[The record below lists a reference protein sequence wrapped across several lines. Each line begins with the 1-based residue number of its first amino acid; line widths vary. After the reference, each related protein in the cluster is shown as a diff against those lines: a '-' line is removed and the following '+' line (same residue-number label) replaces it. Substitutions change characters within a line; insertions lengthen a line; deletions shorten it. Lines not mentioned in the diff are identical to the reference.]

1 MSFGHSKCWL
11 LVLICLVACSPETE
25 KSSGFP
31 APEAPVNKRENKLPA
46 GLTKATYQD
55 KLLGM
60 LIGSAIGDAMGAPVE
75 MWGRD
80 WIQAQYGYID
90 TLVHVIREGSPEG
103 PWEDNMTP
111 GATTD
116 DTRWKYLM
124 GQYLL
129 TQNEEMLDDVAFANY
144 LISLYEAEKQQV
156 QSLETFDPE
165 PLEQQL
171 RHMTWLQEWAKVARP
186 FAADNLRAYSYA
198 VNRFYGGEMSCAG
211 MLYTPMIG
219 GYFPGQPV
227 TAYEEAYR
235 LGIFDLGY
243 ARDISAL
250 TAGYVAQAMCA
261 GSLAG
266 NGIPYDSIA
275 GITPILDPL
284 NYANSRLIGRLAQQS
299 YFNAHKIVFDARAI
313 TEPDP
318 QLHLPKGFKR
328 SALEYTQLTH
338 AFELLD
344 RQMKDIPFHAGEIHL
359 INLTALLYSEGDFR
373 MAMEFIVNFGRD
385 NDTVAA
391 VTGAIL
397 GAYLGYEKLPKGL
410 ALPVL
415 KTSKKTMGI
424 DLEELSQQMAD
435 KLFGN

>member
-1 MSFGHSKCWL
+1 MNAGQTNLYLLILVSLIACQSKPDRHT
-11 LVLICLVACSPETE
+11 S
-25 KSSGFP
+25 FP
-31 APEAPVNKRENKLPA
+31 APEAPVSIRETTLPDA
-46 GLTKATYQD
+46 LTKEIYQD

-60 LIGSAIGDAMGAPVE
+60 LVGSAIGDAMGAPVE

-103 PWEDNMTP
+103 PWEDNMKA

-116 DTRWKYLM
+116 DTRWKYLV
-124 GQYLL
+124 GEYLL
-129 TQNEEMLDDVAFANY
+129 SQNDHELDDVAFANY
-144 LISLYEAEKQQV
+144 LVSLYEAEKQEV

-186 FAADNLRAYSYA
+186 YAEDDLRGYTYA
-198 VNRFYGGEMSCAG
+198 LNRFYGGEMSCAG

-219 GYFPGQPV
+219 SYFPGLSV

-235 LGIFDLGY
+235 LGIFDIGY

-250 TAGYVAQAMCA
+250 TAGYVAQAM
-261 GSLAG
+261 
-266 NGIPYDSIA
+266 NPNIPYDSIA

-284 NYANSRLIGRLAQQS
+284 KYANSRLIGRLAQQS
-299 YFNAHKIVFDARAI
+299 YLNARKIVFDARAI
-313 TEPDP
+313 TEPDAD
-318 QLHLPKGFKR
+318 LRLPKGFKR
-328 SALEYTQLTH
+328 SALEYTQMIY
-338 AFELLD
+338 AFEALD
-344 RQMKDIPFHAGEIHL
+344 QQMKAIPFHAGEIHL

-373 MAMEFIVNFGRD
+373 LAMEFIVNFGRD

-397 GAYLGYEKLPKGL
+397 GAYLGYENLPKGL
-410 ALPVL
+410 TDPVL
-415 KTSKKTMGI
+415 KISEEIVSI
-424 DLEELSQQMAD
+424 DLEALSMQMTD
-435 KLFGN
+435 KVFGSSVQP

>member
-1 MSFGHSKCWL
+1 MKPYYPFS
-11 LVLICLVACSPETE
+11 LIFLFIIACQPTLE
-25 KSSGFP
+25 KQSFP
-31 APEAPVNKRENKLPA
+31 APEASSSIREGQVPE
-46 GLTKATYQD
+46 GLTREIYQD

-75 MWGRD
+75 MWSRD
-80 WIQAQYGYID
+80 WMQAQYGYVD

-103 PWEDNMTP
+103 PWEDNMMP

-129 TQNEEMLDDVAFANY
+129 TQDDQTLDDVAFANY
-144 LISLYEAEKQQV
+144 LVSLYEEEKQEV

-171 RHMTWLQEWAKVARP
+171 RHMTWLQEWAKVAHP
-186 FAADNLRAYSYA
+186 FAEDDLQGYSYA
-198 VNRFYGGEMSCAG
+198 LNRFYGGEMSCAG

-219 GYFPGQPV
+219 AYLPGQPV

-250 TAGYVAQAMCA
+250 SAGYVAQAMKLN
-261 GSLAG
+261 S
-266 NGIPYDSIA
+266 PYDSIA
-275 GITPILDPL
+275 GITPVLDPL
-284 NYANSRLIGRLAQQS
+284 KYANSRLIGRLAQQS
-299 YFNAHKIVFDARAI
+299 YFNARKIVYDARSIIEA
-313 TEPDP
+313 DP
-318 QLHLPKGFKR
+318 KLRIPKGFKR
-328 SALEYTQLTH
+328 SALEFTQMTQ
-338 AFELLD
+338 AFQALD
-344 RQMKDIPFHAGEIHL
+344 QQMQQIPFHAGEIHL

-373 MAMEFIVNFGRD
+373 LAMEFIVNFGRD

-397 GAYLGYEKLPKGL
+397 GAYVGYENLPKGL

-415 KTSKKTMGI
+415 KTSKETIGI
-424 DLEELSQQMAD
+424 DLEALSQQLTD
-435 KLFGN
+435 KLFGNEEVNN